1 MRTFFILFLLLSVI
15 SVNAQTINGSVASA
29 TDKKPVEYANILLL
43 QLPDSTFTTGVIT
56 LDGGNYSIE
65 NVKPGKYYLKCSFVG
80 FEDNGTE
87 IEIPDNIGTYQ
98 ADTIYLYENTNELA
112 AVDVVGDKIQGK
124 ELVDRTVYSI
134 PPALAKSSTNGFEIL
149 RKIPSVQVDFNNNV
163 TLEGKSNFIIQV
175 DGKQRDKEYLARLL
189 PEDIESVEVITNPSG
204 KYDASIDGVINIKL
218 TKEARV
224 GINGNISGM
233 IRPAQKPS
241 GYVAGGLDYGREKI
255 TFYVSG
261 YSFFQGLDNNTTNF
275 NRFMIPASS
284 DSILDSKGTG
294 DFKINA
300 SSISTGFDYRMNEKN
315 TLSLNVSYKPNKMS
329 TALENNGNIY
339 NNDLLTNFQDYT
351 SDNKTHS
358 DETNASLFYK
368 KEFKKPIQELTAEAT
383 WYLFNST
390 NNNDF
395 VSNVYA
401 DDHNTSIGNTLRLEE
416 AINER
421 TYLSTKIDYVQPMG
435 IAMRLETGYQVYYQS
450 LNYDFNSSDATLSN
464 VYDYNEFR
472 NAAYLGWTWNVKKF
486 GLQATLR
493 AEYSDIKVSD
503 AYHSD
508 YFTLLPS
515 TNIQY
520 KITGSQNIKLTYN
533 RRINRPDI
541 YNLNPFERI
550 SPDFNISTGN
560 PKLEPEHRD
569 KLELKYTLNFGKNY
583 LSPAIYYEHISNKIS
598 TLNRIGQSSI
608 TGSDVIISSPDNA
621 LTGYEAG
628 FGLNTMLWFLNIN
641 GSIYKGSFNE
651 YKDQLTTIPAR
662 DYFSYRITSYAFAPL
677 FKKKVNVFAFVSYNG
692 VRVDA
697 QSKTYSTPFYGF
709 GAQKNGKK
717 HSFGFFYFLPF
728 KSDLNISE
736 TVVETPYLY
745 SKSINSFDVSYYIQ
759 IQYSYKFNRG
769 RSVKK
774 LKRDAEI
781 ESDTKGGGIGR

>member
-1 MRTFFILFLLLSVI
+1 MRTILAVLMVLFIF
-15 SVNAQTINGSVASA
+15 NAKAQTINGYVLSSE
-29 TDKKPVEYANILLL
+29 DNKPVEYANILLL
-43 QLPDSTFTTGVIT
+43 QLPDSSFQSGVIT
-56 LDGGNYSIE
+56 YSDGKYELE
-65 NVKPGKYYLKCSFVG
+65 NVKSGKYFIKCSFVG
-80 FEDNGTE
+80 FEDKGVN
-87 IEIPDNIGTYQ
+87 IDIDDNIGTYL
-98 ADTIYLYENTNELA
+98 ADTIYLSENATELG
-112 AVDVVGDKIQGK
+112 AVDVVGDKIQGQ
-124 ELVDRTVYSI
+124 ELVDRTVYNI
-134 PPALAKSSTNGFEIL
+134 PPAVAKSSTNGFEIL

-233 IRPAQKPS
+233 VRPAEKPS

-261 YSFFQGLDNNTTNF
+261 YSFFQGLDNNTTNY
-275 NRFMIPASS
+275 NRYMIPAKA
-284 DSILDSKGTG
+284 DSIIDSKGTG
-294 DFKINA
+294 DFGIVA
-300 SSISTGFDYRMNEKN
+300 SSITTGFDYRINDKN
-315 TLSLNVSYKPNKMS
+315 TLSLNVSYKPNTMS
-329 TALENNGNIY
+329 TELENNGNIY
-339 NNDLLTNFQDYT
+339 NNNLLTNFQDYT
-351 SDNKTHS
+351 TSNKTNS

-395 VSNVYA
+395 VSNLFA
-401 DDHNTSIGNTLRLEE
+401 DNHSTLISSTLRDEE

-421 TYLSTKIDYVQPMG
+421 TYMSTKIDYVQPIG
-435 IAMRLETGYQVYYQS
+435 VSMRLETGYQIYYQS
-450 LNYDFNSSDATLSN
+450 LNYDFNSSDAVLSN

-503 AYHSD
+503 AYKSD
-508 YFTLLPS
+508 YFTILPS

-520 KITGSQNIKLTYN
+520 KISGSQNIKLNYN

-560 PKLEPEHRD
+560 PYLEPELRD
-569 KLELKYTLNFGKNY
+569 KVELKYTLNFGKNY

-598 TLNRIGQSSI
+598 SLNRIGQSPI

-621 LTGYEAG
+621 LTGYETG

-641 GSIYKGSFNE
+641 GSIFKGSYNE
-651 YKDQLTTIPAR
+651 YKDQLTSIEAR
-662 DYFSYRITSYAFAPL
+662 DYFSYRVTSYAFAPL

-709 GAQKNGKK
+709 GAQMNGKK

-736 TVVETPYLY
+736 TVLETPYLY

-759 IQYSYKFNRG
+759 IQYSYKFNKG
-769 RSVKK
+769 KSIKK

>member
-1 MRTFFILFLLLSVI
+1 MRTILAVLLALFIL
-15 SVNAQTINGSVASA
+15 NAKAQTINGYVLSSE
-29 TDKKPVEYANILLL
+29 DNKPVEYANILLL
-43 QLPDSTFTTGVIT
+43 QLPDSSFQSGVIT
-56 LDGGNYSIE
+56 YSDGKYELE
-65 NVKPGKYYLKCSFVG
+65 NVKAGKYYIKCSFVG
-80 FEDNGTE
+80 FEDNGTI
-87 IEIPDNIGTYQ
+87 IEVPDEIGTYL
-98 ADTIYLYENTNELA
+98 ADTIYMSENAEELGT
-112 AVDVVGDKIQGK
+112 VDVVGDKIQGK
-124 ELVDRTVYSI
+124 ELVDRTVYNI
-134 PPALAKSSTNGFEIL
+134 PPAVAKSSTNGFEIL

-233 IRPAQKPS
+233 VRPAKKPS

-261 YSFFQGLDNNTTNF
+261 YSFFQGLDNNTTSYS
-275 NRFMIPASS
+275 RYMIPAKA
-284 DSILDSKGTG
+284 DSIIDSKGTG
-294 DFKINA
+294 DFGIVA
-300 SSISTGFDYRMNEKN
+300 SSVSTGFDYRINDKN
-315 TLSLNVSYKPNKMS
+315 TLSLNVSYKPNTMS
-329 TALENNGNIY
+329 TELENNGNIY
-339 NNDLLTNFQDYT
+339 NNNLLTNFQDYT
-351 SDNKTHS
+351 TSNKTNS

-395 VSNVYA
+395 VSNLYG
-401 DDHNTSIGNTLRLEE
+401 DNHDIPDTSIFRNEK

-421 TYLSTKIDYVQPMG
+421 TYMSAKVDYVHPIG
-435 IAMRLETGYQVYYQS
+435 VSMRLETGYQIYYQS
-450 LNYDFNSSDATLSN
+450 LNYDFNSSDAALSN
-464 VYDYNEFR
+464 VYDYSEFR

-503 AYHSD
+503 AFRSD

-520 KITGSQNIKLTYN
+520 KISGSQNIKLNYN

-550 SPDFNISTGN
+550 SPDFNISKGN
-560 PKLEPEHRD
+560 PFLEPEHRD
-569 KLELKYTLNFGKNY
+569 KVELKYTLNFGKNY
-583 LSPAIYYEHISNKIS
+583 FSPAIYYEHISKKIS
-598 TLNRIGQSSI
+598 TLNNSVFDPI
-608 TGSDVIISSPDNA
+608 TGREFTISSPENV
-621 LTGYEAG
+621 LTGYETG
-628 FGLNTMLWFLNIN
+628 VGINTMLWFLNIN
-641 GSIYKGSFNE
+641 GSVFKGYYNEFNGQSPPIE
-651 YKDQLTTIPAR
+651 SR
-662 DYFSYRITSYAFAPL
+662 DYFSYRVTSYAFAPL

-709 GAQKNGKK
+709 GAQMNGKK

-736 TVVETPYLY
+736 TIIETPAYY
-745 SKSINSFDVSYYIQ
+745 SKSINSFDVSYYTQ
-759 IQYSYKFNRG
+759 IQYSYKFNKG
-769 RSVKK
+769 KSIKK